1 MSDFEGSQAPND
13 NPALSKSVVTWGI
26 AAAALS
32 FVALTWNTS
41 PMVMHASLAQ
51 KALAFCLC
59 APMGLV
65 GALLGDGFRKFARP
79 DVMFTS
85 GIGSLVWQ
93 KIFWRIG
100 PQTIGCA
107 VGVFTGIALVLGK

>member
-32 FVALTWNTS
+32 FVALTWNNS
-41 PMVMHASLAQ
+41 PMVANASFLQ

-59 APMGLV
+59 TPMGLA

-85 GIGSLVWQ
+85 GIGALVWQ

-107 VGVFTGIALVLGK
+107 VGVFTAIALVLGK